1 MLVSNNT
8 SLNILLPNDNK
19 VLKEVL
25 KEADSKSL
33 DQMLKNNSTSVKDV
47 IKELFDGLKSGTKSN
62 ASIENIL
69 KNSTV
74 FKEMGNVANNLSSL
88 MDDISQDENLQKFKP
103 QIESFL
109 KNIKDMDA
117 STLKEQISKSGVFL
131 ESKMTQTPNAKI
143 ENILNQIQ
151 NLVKNV
157 DTPQAKQV
165 NELLTKTFQSSSTSE
180 LSNNLKTLTSSL
192 QNLSN
197 TVNTSQTQN
206 LSSLTNQLKEFMSNG
221 SLIES
226 KIENNTASLNPQNKE
241 AITAQT
247 KDLLTQIKNDLVQN
261 PSSINKETLTQVQN
275 LVKNMD
281 IPEAKQINE
290 VLAKIIQNPTST
302 DTSSNLRNLTSSLE
316 NLNNSL
322 NNSLNTSQTKDLL
335 TQVKNDLL
343 QNPSSV
349 NKETLTQVQN
359 LVKNM
364 DIPEAKQINELITK
378 IIQNPN
384 SSETSSNIRTLTSS
398 LENLNNS
405 LNTAQTQNKE
415 AINTQTKDLLTQIKN
430 EIVQNP
436 SIANKNIMPLIDN
449 LLKMDNLFVKGENIQ
464 NMLNQNN
471 ISTFSNNFSSNLSPL
486 LTNLKESLE
495 TLNPNSSSVQTHIS
509 KLVENVENLIKDL
522 VNPKAHSNNI
532 SDDMKSVLLQIQD
545 ELSSKTD
552 PKSQEIAKQVD
563 KLLTQIDY
571 HQLASITSN
580 SNNVYLPFF
589 WEMLDEGNISMKK
602 TDEDKFYCQI
612 NLTLKDFGK
621 VDLMLAMYDKNK
633 IDLTIYA
640 QREHFKTAIRD
651 NMQSLKV
658 ALNSVDLIP
667 VNIKL
672 LDLKEEETQK
682 KDPAQTYMENS
693 YTQTINSSIDIRA

>member
-1 MLVSNNT
+1 MIYFCMLVSNNT

-19 VLKEVL
+19 ALKEVL

-62 ASIENIL
+62 ATIENVL

-74 FKEMGNVANNLSSL
+74 FKEMGNVSSNLSTL

-157 DTPQAKQV
+157 DTTQAKQV
-165 NELLTKTFQSSSTSE
+165 NELLTKTFQSSNTTE
-180 LSNNLKTLTSSL
+180 LSSNLKTLTSSL

-197 TVNTSQTQN
+197 TLNTSQTQN
-206 LSSLTNQLKEFMSNG
+206 LSTLTNQLKEFISNG
-221 SLIES
+221 ALVES
-226 KIENNTASLNPQNKE
+226 KVENNTANLNPQNKE
-241 AITAQT
+241 TITAQT
-247 KDLLTQIKNDLVQN
+247 KDLLTQIKNDLIQN
-261 PSSINKETLTQVQN
+261 PSSINKDTLSQVQN

-281 IPEAKQINE
+281 MPEAKQINE
-290 VLAKIIQNPTST
+290 VIAKIIQNPSSS
-302 DTSSNLRNLTSSLE
+302 DTSSNL
-316 NLNNSL
+316 
-322 NNSLNTSQTKDLL
+322 
-335 TQVKNDLL
+335 
-343 QNPSSV
+343 
-349 NKETLTQVQN
+349 
-359 LVKNM
+359 
-364 DIPEAKQINELITK
+364 
-378 IIQNPN
+378 
-384 SSETSSNIRTLTSS
+384 RTLTSS
-398 LENLNNS
+398 LENLTNS
-405 LNTAQTQNKE
+405 LSTSQTQNKE
-415 AINTQTKDLLTQIKN
+415 AINAQTKDLLTQIKN
-430 EIVQNP
+430 ELVQNP
-436 SIANKNIMPLIDN
+436 SIASKNTLTLIDN

-464 NMLNQNN
+464 NILNQNN

-495 TLNPNSSSVQTHIS
+495 TLNPNSTTVQTHIS

-522 VNPKAHSNNI
+522 ANPKAQSSNI
-532 SDDMKSVLLQIQD
+532 SDDMKSILLQIQD
-545 ELSSKTD
+545 EVSSKTD
-552 PKSQEIAKQVD
+552 PKSQDLARQVD

-672 LDLKEEETQK
+672 LDLKEEQVEK

-693 YTQTINSSIDIRA
+693 YSQTISSSIDIRA